1 MRNTRVVLL
10 AAFVAGCQSDDR
22 RGNIHV
28 DENDH
33 VSFAVPDGFHL
44 TRERGTWVLVGE
56 NERAGATI
64 AIRSVPRAGWSEDR
78 SPDMLR
84 PLMES
89 ALRAYPGASVR
100 GPTALDDAPYP
111 GFAFDITYQPRSK
124 RGERYR
130 RRHATLVGP
139 NRVIHVFE
147 TWSTSQREHARKD
160 FQRVVLS
167 VREEG

>member
-111 GFAFDITYQPRSK
+111 GFAFDITYQPRREES
-124 RGERYR
+124 
-130 RRHATLVGP
+130 ATAAGTP
-139 NRVIHVFE
+139 RWSAR
-147 TWSTSQREHARKD
+147 TASSTSSRPGRPASGSTLARTSSAS
-160 FQRVVLS
+160 F
-167 VREEG
+167 